1 MLPDMKMTKTSG
13 LLLLVALTAALIYW
27 FFQPY
32 FDDPNNAYF
41 NIYGDGFKNYATVM
55 YHAKHDSTYLHYG
68 GMNYPHGEHVLF
80 TDGQPILANTI
91 KFISRSLTDITDH
104 TVAIINFAMFVSIL
118 LCGIFLY
125 LIFTRLKLPVWYGVP
140 VAIGLTFLSP
150 PMFRMEAHY
159 ALSYSFVVPM
169 FLYLLLLFEVQ
180 KRWLLSAVTAVLLII
195 VAQLHFYYFA
205 LAAALITAYF
215 FFHWLRKINW
225 QTTKTLALHYGIQVI
240 IPLVFLQFWV
250 NWGNEVTDRPGL
262 PFGYLDYRAFWE
274 GIFTGT
280 TPFWQWLDERI
291 GIRNLN
297 IENRAFVGSVA
308 TIFAVALIFR
318 WLFFRFKKSFLP
330 FGEAAFIKNLFPAIL
345 VILFFAC
352 GLPFILPGGDVLL
365 DYLGPFRQFRGW
377 GRFSWIF
384 YFGWNIIVWYS
395 LYRIFTTIEKKWIR
409 YALLVA
415 AFAILGYEAYHTTKR
430 AAREPWRSEA
440 LNKAAFEQSEAYWF
454 KNTDPQQFQ
463 AVLPVP
469 YYHVGSENFDFGAPG
484 EVLRLSLIPGLH
496 YNIPSLGVFLS
507 RTSYRQTLAYLP
519 IAFLP
524 YRTYDFVNQLPNK
537 KPLLV
542 VIDRALR
549 EQMAYRYDYAYLLRN
564 SELLY
569 LDDVV
574 EVRSLPLE
582 AFDQSHRLWRQ
593 DIELG
598 WQYAQEHFVRRGKYL
613 LPDST
618 TQIIHLD
625 FNENNAE
632 RIYQGAGAYEAER
645 EAFIPFWKGQLPARE
660 NTLSAWVFVGA
671 DQHPRLNFKAW
682 EIHPDGSETL
692 VAHNATRFDMRVLD
706 RNGWGLIE
714 FGINLS
720 DQQHPVRLELEC
732 AQMEVEKIWVD
743 EVLIRPRGKTIFWV
757 AGDKLVYDNFWFDW

>member
-1 MLPDMKMTKTSG
+1 MLSNMKKTKTLG
-13 LLLLVALTAALIYW
+13 LLALVALMAALIYW

-32 FDDPNNAYF
+32 FNDPNEAYF
-41 NIYGDGFKNYATVM
+41 NIYGDGFKNYATVI

-91 KFISRSLTDITDH
+91 KFISRNLVDITDH
-104 TVAIINFAMFVSIL
+104 TVAIINFAMFVSML
-118 LCGIFLY
+118 LGSIFLY
-125 LIFTRLKLPVWYGVP
+125 LIFTKLKLPAWYSIP

-150 PMFRMEAHY
+150 QMFRMEAHY

-169 FLYLLLLFEVQ
+169 FLYLLLLFEAQ
-180 KRWLLSAVTAVLLII
+180 KRWWLSGVTAILIVV

-205 LAAALITAYF
+205 LAAALVTAYF
-215 FFHWLRKINW
+215 FSHWLRDLNW
-225 QTTKTLALHYGIQVI
+225 KTTGQLALHYAVQVVV
-240 IPLVFLQFWV
+240 PLVFLQFWV
-250 NWGNEVTDRPGL
+250 NWGNDVTDRPEL
-262 PFGYLDYRAFWE
+262 PFGYLNYRAFWE
-274 GIFTGT
+274 GVFTGT
-280 TPFWQWLDERI
+280 TPFWQWVDERV

-297 IENRAFVGSVA
+297 IENRAFVGTVA
-308 TIFAVALIFR
+308 MIFALVLIVR
-318 WLFFRFKKSFLP
+318 WLFFRFKKSLLP
-330 FGEAAFIKNLFPAIL
+330 FAEDDYIKNLFPAIL
-345 VILFFAC
+345 IVLFFAF

-365 DYLGPFRQFRGW
+365 NYLGPFRQFRGW
-377 GRFSWIF
+377 GRFGWIF

-395 LYRIFTTIEKKWIR
+395 IYHFFAKAKKNGVK
-409 YALLVA
+409 YALLIP
-415 AFAILGYEAYHTTKR
+415 AFAMLGYEAFHTANR
-430 AAREPWRSEA
+430 AAREPWRSNA
-440 LNKAAFEQSEAYWF
+440 LNKATFEQSEAYWF
-454 KNTDPQQFQ
+454 KNADPQQFQ

-507 RTSYRQTLAYLP
+507 RTSYSQTLAYLP

-524 YRTYDFVNQLPNK
+524 YRTYDFVNELPND

-549 EQMAYRYDYAYLLRN
+549 GQMAYRYDYAYLLRN

-574 EVRSLPLE
+574 EVRSLSLA

-593 DIELG
+593 DVEMG
-598 WQYAQEHFVRRGKYL
+598 WQYAQEHFVKRGKYF

-618 TQIIHLD
+618 TQILHLD
-625 FNENNAE
+625 FNDANAE
-632 RIYQGAGAYEAER
+632 RTYHGNGAFEAER
-645 EAFIPFWKGQLPARE
+645 EAIIPFWKGQLPARE
-660 NTLSAWVFVGA
+660 NTFSAWVYVGA

-682 EIHPDGSETL
+682 EIHPDGTETL
-692 VAHNATRFDMRVLD
+692 VAHNATRFDMRALD
-706 RNGWGLIE
+706 RNGWGLVE
-714 FGINLS
+714 FAINLS
-720 DQQHPVRLELEC
+720 NPQHTVRIALEC
-732 AQMEVEKIWVD
+732 AQMEVENIWVD
-743 EVLIRPRGKTIFWV
+743 EVLIRPKGKTIFWA
-757 AGDKLVYDNFWFDW
+757 AGDRLVYDNFWFDL